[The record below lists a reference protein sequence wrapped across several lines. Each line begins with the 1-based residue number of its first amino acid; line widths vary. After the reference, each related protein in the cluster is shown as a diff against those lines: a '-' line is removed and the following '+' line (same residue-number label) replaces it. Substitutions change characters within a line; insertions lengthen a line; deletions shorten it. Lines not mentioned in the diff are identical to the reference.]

1 MTTSTQSDKP
11 TKSANHITF
20 IGDYEYVLNDGTIY
34 QCPISNVMDVRT
46 GSRTGRFECDLAF
59 ALRNRTQ
66 FPFGHFCDM
75 IEAKTL
81 ESYCL
86 SKA

>member
-1 MTTSTQSDKP
+1 MTTSTLSAKSD
-11 TKSANHITF
+11 NHVTF
-20 IGDYEYVLNDGTIY
+20 IGDYEYVLADGTIY

-46 GSRTGRFECDLAF
+46 NSRTGRFECDLVF

-66 FPFGHFCDM
+66 FPYSHFCDM
-75 IEAKTL
+75 IEINSL

-86 SKA
+86 SKVA